1 MMTKVMSKIATSDA
15 IRVFAG
21 QEFSFMENMTGD
33 KNGANPDRSTQ
44 PAVAVMRSASR
55 SGVVI
60 LSPCVVFGG
69 LRRAHRSPSPP
80 NAALAD
86 GARLQ

>member
-15 IRVFAG
+15 IRVVVG
-21 QEFSFMENMTGD
+21 QYFSFIENMTGER
-33 KNGANPDRSTQ
+33 NGVNPDRSTD
-44 PAVAVMRSASR
+44 PASTVMRSASR
-55 SGVVI
+55 GGGVMV
-60 LSPCVVFGG
+60 SPWVVFGG

-80 NAALAD
+80 NGELAD